1 MQRRRPEK
9 SHAAKMVVG
18 VDSRTNEAIKC
29 RDHVARMVVAVA
41 DWNTNG
47 VIKYRNRSGTVVFVE
62 AAFGAVVVVDNA
74 AAALET
80 VVVAVAPILSW

>member
-9 SHAAKMVVG
+9 SHAAKMAVG
-18 VDSRTNEAIKC
+18 VDLRTNEAIKC

-47 VIKYRNRSGTVVFVE
+47 VIKYRNRSGKVVFAE
-62 AAFGAVVVVDNA
+62 AAFGAAVVDNA
-74 AAALET
+74 AAALVI